1 MRKYRNTKSIAGQS
15 ALVGVDDGKD
25 WTWNAALA
33 QGSADLIQGLGP
45 QRGAWTLYK
54 AELYNNIQYSGEPS
68 ARRPWVG
75 RTDGEQE
82 ENWERNWESDKK
94 RLTRVKAPL
103 LPSTILYF
111 SHPAFLPSCYIMP
124 SIQISYRD

>member
-1 MRKYRNTKSIAGQS
+1 MVCG
-15 ALVGVDDGKD
+15 LD
-25 WTWNAALA
+25 LA

-75 RTDGEQE
+75 RTDAEQE

-94 RLTRVKAPL
+94 RLTRVKAL
-103 LPSTILYF
+103 TLPSTILYF
-111 SHPAFLPSCYIMP
+111 CHPVFQPSC
-124 SIQISYRD
+124 ISALLLHNALNSDKLQRLD

>member
-1 MRKYRNTKSIAGQS
+1 MTGKTGRGMRPWLG
-15 ALVGVDDGKD
+15 
-25 WTWNAALA
+25 LA

-54 AELYNNIQYSGEPS
+54 ADVVVQYTILEEPSS

-75 RTDGEQE
+75 RTDAEQE
-82 ENWERNWESDKK
+82 ENWESDKK
-94 RLTRVKAPL
+94 RVTPVKALL

-111 SHPAFLPSCYIMP
+111 YQLVFLPSCISAILHFCYLMP
-124 SIQISYRD
+124 TIHIS